1 MEESKTDFERRNV
14 ELQNSVSQLRREAK
28 EDLNQANVQVDQQR
42 NLKEAVTA
50 EKAVLNEQN
59 LATRNEIEGLKRQV
73 FVAQEM
79 ARTVAQDKDRGE
91 GWRLRICWSLSLIH
105 CFSALRLQNKI
116 RPD

>member
-1 MEESKTDFERRNV
+1 M

-59 LATRNEIEGLKRQV
+59 LAIRNEIEGLKRQV

-91 GWRLRICWSLSLIH
+91 GWRLRICWSLSH
-105 CFSALRLQNKI
+105 
-116 RPD
+116 